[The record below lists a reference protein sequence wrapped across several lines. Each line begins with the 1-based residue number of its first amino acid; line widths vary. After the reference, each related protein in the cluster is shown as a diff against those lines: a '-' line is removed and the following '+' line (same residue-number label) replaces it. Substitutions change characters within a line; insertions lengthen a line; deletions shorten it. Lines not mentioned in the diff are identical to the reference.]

1 MMRGMNM
8 LVLMVLLGAAIRS
21 CSAQTTH
28 VVGDS
33 LGWVVPPAGAIAY
46 STWAAN
52 ETFVVGDTLVFN
64 FTTGKDDV
72 AQVTKAAYDSCNS
85 TNPISRW
92 TNGPASITLNQSG
105 EYFFISTYD
114 RRCSLGEKLA
124 INVSTASAP
133 APAPTTTPTPPAAS
147 APTPATTTTPTRS
160 PVTYTV
166 GDGVGW
172 NVLVNTTQAYELWA
186 ANKTFMV
193 GDILVFNFVN
203 GTQNVAEVTKSAY
216 DSCNTTSTISVYT
229 VPPVRIT
236 LTTPGE
242 HFYTSTYPDRC
253 SLGQKLAITVN
264 AASAP
269 APTPTTTPTPP
280 AASAPA
286 PATASATAPTRSP
299 VTYTVGDGVG
309 WNVLVNTTQ
318 AYELW
323 AANKTF
329 MVGDILVFNFVNGTQ
344 NVAEV
349 TKSAYESCNTTST
362 ISIYTVPPVRITL
375 TTAGEHFYTSTYPDR
390 CSLGQK
396 LAINVTGSSA
406 ATPSPSPA
414 ATTPSTPS
422 PSSATPPSSTATPP
436 STSTSPPPPSTTTT
450 PSPTGSATPPSPGNS
465 AASLSV
471 TGLFPGMLSVAIML
485 LY

>member
-1 MMRGMNM
+1 MARGMNM
-8 LVLMVLLGAAIRS
+8 LVLMVLLGAAIQS

-33 LGWVVPPAGAIAY
+33 LGWVVPPGGAIAY

-64 FTTGKDDV
+64 FTTGMDDV
-72 AQVTKAAYDSCNS
+72 AKVTKAAYDSCNS
-85 TNPISRW
+85 TSPISRW
-92 TNGPASITLNQSG
+92 TNGPATITLNQSG
-105 EYFFISTYD
+105 EHFFISTFD

-124 INVSTASAP
+124 INVSAASGP

-147 APTPATTTTPTRS
+147 APAPTTTPTRS

-203 GTQNVAEVTKSAY
+203 GTQNVAEVTKSAF
-216 DSCNTTSTISVYT
+216 DSCNITSTISVYA

-242 HFYTSTYPDRC
+242 HFYTSTYPNRC
-253 SLGQKLAITVN
+253 SLGQKLAITV
-264 AASAP
+264 SA
-269 APTPTTTPTPP
+269 APTPTPAPSTTPTPP

-286 PATASATAPTRSP
+286 PATASATTPTRSP
-299 VTYTVGDGVG
+299 VTYTVGEGVG

-318 AYELW
+318 AYALW

-329 MVGDILVFNFVNGTQ
+329 MVGDTLVFNFVNGTQ

-349 TKSAYESCNTTST
+349 TKSTYDSCNTTST
-362 ISIYTVPPVRITL
+362 ISVYTVPPVRIILATP
-375 TTAGEHFYTSTYPDR
+375 GEHFYTSTYPDR

-406 ATPSPSPA
+406 
-414 ATTPSTPS
+414 TTPSLS
-422 PSSATPPSSTATPP
+422 PATPPSSTAMPP
-436 STSTSPPPPSTTTT
+436 STSTSPSPPSTTTT
-450 PSPTGSATPPSPGNS
+450 PSPAGSATPPSPGNS

-471 TGLFPGMLSVAIML
+471 TGLFSGMLSVAVVL